1 MSRTTWWAMGMGE
14 RMVWGDGIHRGPG
27 HAMTQKVAQGLV
39 EPFPRIYTSLLGQSE
54 VGTKKEHAACVHVV
68 FEEPADAQP

>member
-1 MSRTTWWAMGMGE
+1 M
-14 RMVWGDGIHRGPG
+14 
-27 HAMTQKVAQGLV
+27 
-39 EPFPRIYTSLLGQSE
+39 EPFPRIYTSLLGPSE